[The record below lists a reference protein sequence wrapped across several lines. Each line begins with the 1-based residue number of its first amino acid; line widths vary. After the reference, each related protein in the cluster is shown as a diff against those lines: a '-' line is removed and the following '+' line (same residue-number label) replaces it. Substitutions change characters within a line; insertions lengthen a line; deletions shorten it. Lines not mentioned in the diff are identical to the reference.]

1 MTPTQLRAFACVV
14 RHGSVKA
21 AAEELGITE
30 SAVSMNLRQ
39 LRSEFDDPLF
49 TRTPSGLA
57 FTPGGLRLASRA
69 REILDLQSRTV
80 LEVSEA
86 GKGRRLLRLASSALF
101 AEHAAPGLIGLFTR
115 RARDLD
121 VELSVHAVSELPQL
135 LAARAVD
142 VALAPTTGDAPPTLV
157 QKTFLAFDVVVVAA
171 PEHPVAS
178 GTVSVGELADQVWHL
193 GPGVAEPA
201 GEMAKMVHRLG
212 VPERRQR
219 IYQSDAAAQAETRRG
234 TGLSIALAFTVR
246 EDLREGRLVRVD
258 APHLNGRGS
267 WATWALEDRAE
278 GEQRRSAAAELVRF
292 VGTPRATQAMLRG
305 EGAEVGRFR
314 PAVHVTLWS

>member
-69 REILDLQSRTV
+69 REILDLQSRTA

-121 VELSVHAVSELPQL
+121 VELSVHAVSELPHL
-135 LAARAVD
+135 LAARTVD
-142 VALAPTTGDAPPTLV
+142 VALAPDAEVSAPLV
-157 QKTFLAFDVVVVAA
+157 QKKFLTFDVVVVAA
-171 PEHPVAS
+171 PEHPVAT
-178 GTVSVGELADQVWHL
+178 GTLGLDELADQAWHL

-201 GEMAKMVHRLG
+201 GETAKMVHRLG

-258 APHLNGRGS
+258 APELTARGS
-267 WATWALEDRAE
+267 WATWALAGD
-278 GEQRRSAAAELVRF
+278 EQRRSAAAELVRF

-305 EGAEVGRFR
+305 EGAELGRFR

>member
-49 TRTPSGLA
+49 TRTASGLA

-121 VELSVHAVSELPQL
+121 VELSVHPVSELPQL
-135 LAARAVD
+135 LAGRAVD
-142 VALAPTTGDAPPTLV
+142 VALAPATPEVPATLV
-157 QKTFLAFDVVVVAA
+157 QKSFLGFDVVVVAA
-171 PEHPVAS
+171 PEHPFSS
-178 GTVSVGELADQVWHL
+178 GTVGIDELADQVWHL

-201 GEMAKMVHRLG
+201 GEMARMVHRLG

-219 IYQSDAAAQAETRRG
+219 IYQSDAAAQAETRHG

-258 APHLNGRGS
+258 APHLTGRGT
-267 WATWALEDRAE
+267 WATWALAGGE
-278 GEQRRSAAAELVRF
+278 GERRRSAAAELVRF